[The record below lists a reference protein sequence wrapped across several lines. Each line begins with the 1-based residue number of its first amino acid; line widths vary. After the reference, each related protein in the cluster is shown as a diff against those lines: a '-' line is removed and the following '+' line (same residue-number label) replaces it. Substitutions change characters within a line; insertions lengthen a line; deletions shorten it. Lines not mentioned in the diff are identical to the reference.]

1 MSNQTPIGT
10 DRPARQ
16 PAIFLSHGGGPCFW
30 MTWPQPF
37 GPRAFDGLG
46 DYLAHIKDGL
56 PETPKAILVVS
67 AHWETERPSVGTAA
81 RPGMLFDYYGFPEN
95 TYRLQYPAPGS
106 PELAQRVRALLS
118 AAGIASDADAERGF
132 DHGVFVPLL
141 KAFPQADIPVLTL
154 SLQQNLDPA
163 QHLAIGQ
170 ALEPLR
176 DEGVLVLGSG
186 MSYHDLRHFSDG
198 QSDVADGFDAW
209 LQDAVVGR
217 DPQTRAEHLKAWAAA
232 PYARAAHPREE
243 HLLPLMVVAGAAGE
257 DIVRTDFSEVIG
269 GKRISGFAFG

>member
-1 MSNQTPIGT
+1 MNTHIPNGSE
-10 DRPARQ
+10 RSARQ

-37 GPRAFDGLG
+37 GPGAFDGLG
-46 DYLAHIKDGL
+46 DYLAHIRDSL
-56 PETPKAILVVS
+56 PATPKAILVVS

-81 RPGMLFDYYGFPEN
+81 KPGMLFDYYGFPEN

-106 PELAQRVRALLS
+106 PELAQRVRDLL
-118 AAGIASDADAERGF
+118 AEAGIASDADAERGF

-141 KAFPQADIPVLTL
+141 KAFPEADIPVVTL

-163 QHLAIGQ
+163 QHLAIGR
-170 ALEPLR
+170 ALASLR
-176 DEGVLVLGSG
+176 DEGVLILGSG

-198 QSDVADGFDAW
+198 QSEVAAGFDAW
-209 LQDAVVGR
+209 LQDTVTSSDTA
-217 DPQTRAEHLKAWAAA
+217 TRAERLKAWTTA
-232 PYARAAHPREE
+232 PHARAAHPREE
-243 HLLPLMVVAGAAGE
+243 HLLPLMVVAGAAG
-257 DIVRTDFSEVIG
+257 DDVGRTDFSEVIG